1 MKKANSRLGTDDLRP
16 EYDFDYSKAKPNPYA
31 ARLKGHTV
39 AVLLAPDVA
48 TAFPTSESVNSILR
62 AVINAVP
69 RRSTTVRRGTQ
80 GRDDNR
86 IQVTRRAK
94 ARRRQ
99 PRS

>member
-1 MKKANSRLGTDDLRP
+1 MKKDSRLGRDDLRP

-31 ARLKGHTV
+31 ARLKGHAV

-48 TAFPTSESVNSILR
+48 TAFPTTESVNSILR

-69 RRSTTVRRGTQ
+69 RRSAAVRRGQQ
-80 GRDDNR
+80 GRDNNEM
-86 IQVTRRAK
+86 QLTRRAK
-94 ARRRQ
+94 ARRRP